1 MPQQREGVVDLDPCG
16 APLVELAILEPDR
29 SRCMVLAIT
38 ELKASLKSGG
48 SGLTINALLG
58 GIKLARSNVALIET
72 RGDARAA
79 DAMQLARTAFEALP
93 APPSDKVDRTDSV
106 LAVRFRSVP
115 TRTSVPL

>member
-1 MPQQREGVVDLDPCG
+1 MR

-79 DAMQLARTAFEALP
+79 DAAVVGAVAVAICALAQPACRSKHTALRQALMQH
-93 APPSDKVDRTDSV
+93 DRVT
-106 LAVRFRSVP
+106 
-115 TRTSVPL
+115 